1 MGSGSKENYE
11 ANVQTQI
18 NNQINPPVVTP
29 PLPWSSPTIT
39 SQPQNLTVN
48 TGSIATF
55 TVSATGKPTPT
66 YQWQFDDTTLTDET
80 NTSLVSV
87 RDGENSSS
95 KNDLTKDLFFED
107 DYVQLHND
115 YLKAGGLES
124 DLTGDYEQ
132 DLGIIM
138 DFLRSSE
145 L

>member
-1 MGSGSKENYE
+1 MKIKKFNDFVNESISGTELVGSVGPAYGETGLQNK
-11 ANVQTQI
+11 
-18 NNQINPPVVTP
+18 
-29 PLPWSSPTIT
+29 TI
-39 SQPQNLTVN
+39 SQ
-48 TGSIATF
+48 
-55 TVSATGKPTPT
+55 
-66 YQWQFDDTTLTDET
+66 T

-124 DLTGDYEQ
+124 NLTGDYEQ
-132 DLGIIM
+132 DLGTIM

>member
-1 MGSGSKENYE
+1 MKIKKFNDFVSESISGAEL
-11 ANVQTQI
+11 VG
-18 NNQINPPVVTP
+18 PVGPAYGETG
-29 PLPWSSPTIT
+29 LQNKTI
-39 SQPQNLTVN
+39 SQ
-48 TGSIATF
+48 
-55 TVSATGKPTPT
+55 
-66 YQWQFDDTTLTDET
+66 T

-95 KNDLTKDLFFED
+95 KNDLTKELFFED

-132 DLGIIM
+132 DLGTIM